1 MKSYASV
8 DRIEGQ
14 FAICE
19 VELVN
24 LEESKSIKYFEKET
38 EMIDIP
44 LEQITG
50 MVGKIHEGDIL
61 IVEHDGK
68 ALTAIYCKDDD
79 EKNRRIQEII
89 AIMKG

>member
-19 VELVN
+19 IELVN

-38 EMIDIP
+38 VMI
-44 LEQITG
+44 
-50 MVGKIHEGDIL
+50 M
-61 IVEHDGK
+61 
-68 ALTAIYCKDDD
+68 
-79 EKNRRIQEII
+79 
-89 AIMKG
+89 